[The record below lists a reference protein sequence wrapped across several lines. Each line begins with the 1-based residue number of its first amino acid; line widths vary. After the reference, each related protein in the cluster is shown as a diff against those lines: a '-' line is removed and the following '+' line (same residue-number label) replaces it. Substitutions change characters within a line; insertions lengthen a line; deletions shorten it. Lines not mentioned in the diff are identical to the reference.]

1 MRTLLRLRVWQT
13 NLTRRKPA
21 KMGLNALRDD
31 VAAGSPGAFMIQS
44 AETNRKQ
51 SVSG

>member
-1 MRTLLRLRVWQT
+1 
-13 NLTRRKPA
+13 
-21 KMGLNALRDD
+21 MGLNALRDG